1 MGKIRYT
8 ETASNS
14 NVGFTIGDLIEF
26 VRGAKELGATLD
38 STVKFRN
45 GLNGKSKSLT
55 VCIDKDYVDV
65 NADELM
71 SGSNSNE

>member
-8 ETASNS
+8 ETASNR

-26 VRGAKELGATLD
+26 VREAKKLGATLD

-55 VCIDKDYVDV
+55 VCIDKEYEDV
-65 NADELM
+65 RVNEMMDSENDE
-71 SGSNSNE
+71 

>member
-8 ETASNS
+8 ETASNR

-26 VRGAKELGATLD
+26 VREAKKLGATLD

-55 VCIDKDYVDV
+55 VCIDKDYVSASANDLMGSGH
-65 NADELM
+65 DE
-71 SGSNSNE
+71 